1 MTGVYNPLLVCLSLV
16 VAFLASYTAVELSGG
31 LNTLAGAKR
40 RPLWLAGGAVSMGVG
55 IWSMHFIGMLAF
67 SLPVEVGYDLAAT
80 TASLFLAIG
89 VSLIALAT
97 ASRGVLSSARLCIA
111 GTVMGIGVAAMHFT
125 GMHAMQMSPGIAY
138 TIWRVALSVGVA
150 IAASMAALWLAFTL
164 RASDVQNVVV
174 KRLGAAFIMAL
185 AITGMHYVGMSA
197 ADFAAGSICLSIG
210 KLDARW
216 LALIVTAT
224 SFTVLVGTLALLGF
238 HTSSLS
244 ISLRRA
250 NRQLHYLGTH
260 DALTNLPNR
269 QQLSL
274 RIAQAIAECSR
285 RESPFAV
292 LFIDLDGFK
301 SINDSLGHSVG
312 DDLLKACAERL
323 RQDVPPTA
331 MVARLGGDEFVI
343 VVEHVA
349 EPSSAEALANGV
361 LRRLSEEIDVNGLPL
376 RVSASVGVAFYPRDG
391 SNAGELLH
399 SADAAMYVAK
409 QSGRNTFRVFEP
421 QMNHTTLKSLILQRD
436 LHRAL
441 TGGELSVSF
450 QPKFSVASQSVT
462 GVEALIRWRHPELG
476 DIPPLEFIPI
486 AERSGLIVGIGDWVV
501 REVCSNIALW
511 DAQGLPPVC
520 VAVNLSPIQFNVQDL
535 VARIDTL
542 IGAAGVDPRRLMFE
556 ITETTAMQNIEK
568 TSRTIEALQ
577 SRGYTVAID
586 DFGTGYSSLAYLQRF
601 RFDQIK
607 VDGSFM
613 RDLVAGGRRGSALLS
628 AVMTLA
634 RALQIEVVAEGV
646 ETESQFLTLREL
658 ACDQM
663 QGFLLS
669 RPLTAVELPAFLRS
683 VADRIVTAGGA
694 CVTQAE

>member
-1 MTGVYNPLLVCLSLV
+1 
-16 VAFLASYTAVELSGG
+16 
-31 LNTLAGAKR
+31 
-40 RPLWLAGGAVSMGVG
+40 
-55 IWSMHFIGMLAF
+55 
-67 SLPVEVGYDLAAT
+67 
-80 TASLFLAIG
+80 
-89 VSLIALAT
+89 
-97 ASRGVLSSARLCIA
+97 
-111 GTVMGIGVAAMHFT
+111 
-125 GMHAMQMSPGIAY
+125 
-138 TIWRVALSVGVA
+138 
-150 IAASMAALWLAFTL
+150 
-164 RASDVQNVVV
+164 
-174 KRLGAAFIMAL
+174 
-185 AITGMHYVGMSA
+185 
-197 ADFAAGSICLSIG
+197 
-210 KLDARW
+210 
-216 LALIVTAT
+216 
-224 SFTVLVGTLALLGF
+224 
-238 HTSSLS
+238 
-244 ISLRRA
+244 
-250 NRQLHYLGTH
+250 
-260 DALTNLPNR
+260 
-269 QQLSL
+269 
-274 RIAQAIAECSR
+274 
-285 RESPFAV
+285 
-292 LFIDLDGFK
+292 
-301 SINDSLGHSVG
+301 
-312 DDLLKACAERL
+312 
-323 RQDVPPTA
+323 
-331 MVARLGGDEFVI
+331 
-343 VVEHVA
+343 
-349 EPSSAEALANGV
+349 
-361 LRRLSEEIDVNGLPL
+361 
-376 RVSASVGVAFYPRDG
+376 
-391 SNAGELLH
+391 
-399 SADAAMYVAK
+399 
-409 QSGRNTFRVFEP
+409 
-421 QMNHTTLKSLILQRD
+421 
-436 LHRAL
+436 
-441 TGGELSVSF
+441 VSF